1 VTALSVIVD
10 LRRDEVV
17 QISTNARRGR
27 VSPVAGK
34 PYTTCNEAQA
44 G

>member
-1 VTALSVIVD
+1 VTTLWVIVD
-10 LRRDEVV
+10 LHRGMVV

-34 PYTTCNEAQA
+34 PYPTCNEDQA